1 MSYHVQDFS
10 ALDGGQLE
18 SYANGLQLSGYCDG
32 MALGQEYSLLQSI
45 LVDGGTHFGV
55 STVSFDNYEELL
67 WMGNQGGHMTSYST
81 AELQKYTSFQ
91 VHVNNEIREIV
102 PHDAGILSL
111 TSNSLRMSARRG
123 LPIFNHCSEQIQNMQ
138 CMVLTPDGTLLM
150 GGHHRNLIEL
160 DLNTIQEINIVQV
173 SGDNCAILRK
183 HPRFICSGDI
193 SGKVTF
199 HDPNTLSVEHVID
212 CHTGMLSDFDVHGN
226 QLVTCGFSSR
236 HGELSVERFLKV
248 YDLRVMKSMSPI
260 PMMFPPLL
268 LRFVPAYTSRLCA
281 VSQTGQFQMVD
292 TNNSDQYALFIH
304 QVETGASDILTFDT
318 SSSCQAFAFGD
329 AAGYLHLYGASNEV
343 QFNQFSRPTEFAD
356 SVEPLQPIDINDEVT
371 PLSTIPLPN
380 CEGKLLSDW
389 PPELCQVAYRP
400 TPPIDPLILNTMK
413 MVGSIGYA
421 PNPANRRRNQVP
433 YQLNQNKLLRDSPVP
448 REDGPEVIPARYLK
462 QEIKY
467 TKMGLDEIDFNRYN
481 RTSFSGLE
489 ANLPNAYCNN
499 LIQVLYFIEP
509 LRCALLNHLCQRE
522 FCLACELGFLF
533 HMLDTA
539 QGLPCQASN
548 FLRAFRTIPEA
559 SAHGLIINELNESK
573 KRSNLPTLVQS
584 WTRFMLQ
591 QLHTETLEVVDHI
604 LADNNSE
611 STSVMTQLFGAKLF
625 SCNSCRC
632 RSETCQETTTLLT
645 QLLYPDNH
653 MPDKAPVQ
661 YSFTDIVQRSLAVKH
676 HITAWCENCSR
687 FTSMI
692 QTKFLKSLPDI
703 LVLNCGDNKH
713 ELEFWRNQFQLLSKS
728 SDVSV
733 MRTLPDVPIR
743 RKHCRYGGLCKRADC
758 RYYHE
763 HKNTENDQDP
773 SKTSISW
780 IPLSLKL
787 KLKAGEVIVEDQND
801 NNSASNSEEED
812 AEVVTY
818 DLTAVVSV
826 ISDTQD
832 NGRDNI
838 VSCIKVGPTPHI
850 RHKGCS
856 AYQWYLFNDFSIVPI
871 TAQEAVYL
879 NFDWKIPCVL
889 YFSRIDLNSKHN
901 LQVFNPVEKQ
911 VFREDVSLAAR
922 SGQTHMT
929 FTPLTFDDDSEPAG
943 QLVAMD
949 AEFVTLNQEEAEIR
963 SDGTRSTIRP
973 SQLSV
978 ARISCVR
985 GDGPLEGVPFI
996 DDYISTQEQV
1006 VDYLTKFS
1014 GIQPGDL
1021 DASISS
1027 KHLTTLKATYQKL
1040 RFLIDTGVTFVGHG
1054 LKNDFR
1060 VINLVVPPAQVLDTV
1075 YLFQLPNKRMVSL
1088 RFLAWHFLDLKI
1100 QSETHDSIEDAKTA
1114 LQLYKKYV
1122 ELEQSGKIK
1131 EALKE
1136 LYEIGRQLQWKV
1148 PGIDD

>member
-1 MSYHVQDFS
+1 MSYHIQDYS
-10 ALDGGQLE
+10 ALDGGPLEYSNGIQLP
-18 SYANGLQLSGYCDG
+18 SYGNGI
-32 MALGQEYSLLQSI
+32 ALGQEYSLLQSI

-55 STVSFDNYEELL
+55 STVCFDSFEELL

-81 AELQKYTSFQ
+81 AELHKYTSFQ
-91 VHVNNEIREIV
+91 IHVSNEVRAIV
-102 PHDAGILSL
+102 PHEAGMLSL

-138 CMVLTPDGTLLM
+138 CMVLTPTGTLLM
-150 GGHHRNLIEL
+150 GGHHKNLIEL
-160 DLNTIQEINIVQV
+160 DLNTLEEINVVQV
-173 SGDNCAILRK
+173 NSDNCAILRK

-193 SGKVTF
+193 NGKVTL
-199 HDPNTLSVEHVID
+199 HDPNTLSVEHTID

-226 QLVTCGFSSR
+226 QLVTCGFSAR
-236 HGELSVERFLKV
+236 RGELSVDQFLKV

-268 LRFVPAYTSRLCA
+268 LRFVPAYSSRLCV

-292 TNNSDQYALFIH
+292 TDNSDQYALFIH
-304 QVETGASDILTFDT
+304 QVETGGADILTFDT

-343 QFNQFSRPTEFAD
+343 QFNQFNRPTEFAD
-356 SVEPLQPIDINDEVT
+356 SVEPFQPIDINDEIT
-371 PLSTIPLPN
+371 PLSIIPMPH
-380 CEGKLLSDW
+380 CEDKLLSDL
-389 PPELCQVAYRP
+389 PPEFCQVVYRP
-400 TPPIDPLILNTMK
+400 TPPIDPLILNSMK
-413 MVGSIGYA
+413 MVRSIGYA
-421 PNPANRRRNQVP
+421 PNPGNRRRNQVP
-433 YQLNQNKLLRDSPVP
+433 YQLDNKQLDSPVS
-448 REDGPEVIPARYLK
+448 RDDGPDLVPNRYLK

-467 TKMGLDEIDFNRYN
+467 TKMGLDEIDFNRFN
-481 RTSFSGLE
+481 QTSFSGLE
-489 ANLPNAYCNN
+489 ANLPNSYCNN
-499 LIQVLYFIEP
+499 MIQILYFIEP
-509 LRCALLNHLCQRE
+509 LRSALLSHLCQRE
-522 FCLACELGFLF
+522 FCLSCELGFLF

-539 QGLPCQASN
+539 EGLPCQAAN

-559 SAHGLIINELNESK
+559 SAHGLIINDINESK
-573 KRSNLPTLVQS
+573 KKENLPTLVQS

-591 QLHTETLEVVDHI
+591 QLNAETADVNDHI
-604 LADNNSE
+604 SE
-611 STSVMTQLFGAKLF
+611 ENVSENTSIMTSLFGAKLF

-632 RSETCQETTTLLT
+632 RTETCQETTTLLT
-645 QLLYPDNH
+645 QLLYPEKTSTLL
-653 MPDKAPVQ
+653 P
-661 YSFTDIVQRSLAVKH
+661 FLDILQRSLSVKQ
-676 HITAWCENCSR
+676 HITAWCDNCRR
-687 FTSMI
+687 FTSMT

-703 LVLNCGDNKH
+703 LVLNCGESKP
-713 ELEFWRNQFQLLSKS
+713 EIEFLKSQLKLLYES
-728 SDVSV
+728 SDSSIKI
-733 MRTLPDVPIR
+733 LPEFPVL
-743 RKHCRYGGLCKRADC
+743 RKKQCRYGSLCRRTDC

-763 HKNTENDQDP
+763 HKNNKNMQELSQPNQ
-773 SKTSISW
+773 SW
-780 IPLSLKL
+780 MPLEFKL
-787 KLKAGEVIVEDQND
+787 KVKGGEVIVEDCSKATEKKEECID
-801 NNSASNSEEED
+801 CTVEENNESVEYE
-812 AEVVTY
+812 
-818 DLTAVVSV
+818 LFAVVSV
-826 ISDTQD
+826 ITDLQE

-838 VSCIKVGPTPHI
+838 VSCIRVGPIGHM
-850 RHKGCS
+850 RHKGGA
-856 AYQWYLFNDFSIVPI
+856 AYQWYLFNDFSIVGI
-871 TAQEAVYL
+871 TAQEAAYL
-879 NFDWKIPCVL
+879 NHEWKIPCVL
-889 YFSRIDLNSKHN
+889 YYARKDVNNRHD
-901 LQVFNPVEKQ
+901 LQVLNPVGQQ

-922 SGQTHMT
+922 SGQSHIT
-929 FTPLTFDDDSEPAG
+929 FTPLSIDEEHVLPTG

-973 SQLSV
+973 SQMSV

-1060 VINLVVPPAQVLDTV
+1060 VINLVVPPGQVLDTV

-1100 QSETHDSIEDAKTA
+1100 QAETHDSIEDAKTA
-1114 LQLYKKYV
+1114 LQLYKKYL
-1122 ELEQSGKIK
+1122 ELKQTGKLK

-1136 LYEIGRQLQWKV
+1136 LYEVGRQIQWKV
-1148 PGIDD
+1148 PGIDS